1 MDEEPTWDIMVRQS
15 YPQRIKHYDF
25 YKTVLPPVE
34 QEASRVITK
43 QGTVVKYMLDGSTQ
57 VRGCEIKYSFLLQS
71 KYKPAMGMEQ
81 CCDIEEVPLI

>member
-15 YPQRIKHYDF
+15 YPQKVKHYEF
-25 YKTVLPPVE
+25 HKTVMPPVD

-57 VRGCEIKYSFLLQS
+57 V
-71 KYKPAMGMEQ
+71 ME
-81 CCDIEEVPLI
+81 C